1 MSTETRPYPIVGYW
15 IDLFGDWL
23 KHRRDLGE
31 MRQLDNAS
39 FNQIANDLRVSP
51 ADLNDLVRRGSHSAD
66 ELPKLLA
73 ALGIDEE
80 KLARTEPLV
89 LRDMER
95 VCSLCSQKNQC
106 DDDLAAGTSAARY
119 RRYCNNASTIDGL
132 GESAGR

>member
-1 MSTETRPYPIVGYW
+1 MSTETGTYPIVGYW
-15 IDLFGDWL
+15 IDVFGDWL

-51 ADLNDLVRRGSHSAD
+51 ADLNDLVRRGPHSAD
-66 ELPKLLA
+66 ELPKLLE

-80 KLARTEPLV
+80 KVARVEPLV

-95 VCSLCSQKNQC
+95 VCSLCDHKGQC
-106 DDDLAAGTSAARY
+106 DDDLAAGTSPSHY
-119 RRYCNNASTIDGL
+119 RQYCLNASTIDAL
-132 GESAGR
+132 GESVKR